1 MLELDITLP
10 IPMFTQDVN
19 WETRGV
25 RISLS
30 LLPHLRTHHHV
41 VLKLWCAH
49 ESAKISIRPADV
61 SKTRHVRSRK
71 QNVTWK
77 RRSRNGRSPTFSH
90 LYLRLE
96 HRSGPP
102 SLPIMALYGST
113 VAITHATSSCTLL
126 VPLHTAWQC
135 DRRER

>member
-1 MLELDITLP
+1 MLELDITPP
-10 IPMFTQDVN
+10 IPMFTQDVD

-30 LLPHLRTHHHV
+30 QLPHHRTHHV
-41 VLKLWCAH
+41 VVELWCAH
-49 ESAKISIRPADV
+49 EGANISTRPANV
-61 SKTRHVRSRK
+61 AKTRHVRSRR
-71 QNVTWK
+71 QNVTRK

-90 LYLRLE
+90 LYLRLD

-102 SLPIMALYGST
+102 SLPIMALHGST

-126 VPLHTAWQC
+126 VLLHTA
-135 DRRER
+135 